1 MREIETAWGRHVRHP
16 CAPARA
22 RARSDN
28 IADPARETPISD
40 ATNPARLC
48 RCTGCRGCTAH
59 CENVGPTRIH
69 LARGP
74 SHGWVAGVVFSSG
87 LRGASLTAEK
97 GMAEDFMFLT
107 FEHVSFVDRDDISFR
122 CRVRGQ
128 IVRVGNLQWQAGTT
142 VHVHGDRLVL
152 RRADAA
158 ERRLID
164 WKPAA

>member
-1 MREIETAWGRHVRHP
+1 
-16 CAPARA
+16 
-22 RARSDN
+22 
-28 IADPARETPISD
+28 
-40 ATNPARLC
+40 
-48 RCTGCRGCTAH
+48 
-59 CENVGPTRIH
+59 
-69 LARGP
+69 
-74 SHGWVAGVVFSSG
+74 
-87 LRGASLTAEK
+87 
-97 GMAEDFMFLT
+97 MFLT